1 MNELFSTDIS
11 RSDRRRLCRLLS
23 GLGHE
28 EQARLLYL
36 ERASDEIANHH
47 RFVKPCGDIPSLIS
61 GLAEQFFECL
71 QDTAVNFDVMFCRE
85 NRQLYAIFLSWASQ
99 EIDRFVHQVVVYV
112 GIERVVIVVEKNFG
126 NGERIVNGL

>member
-1 MNELFSTDIS
+1 MSELFSTDIS

-47 RFVKPCGDIPSLIS
+47 RFVKPCGDIPSLVS
-61 GLAEQFFECL
+61 GLTEQFFECL

-112 GIERVVIVVEKNFG
+112 GKENERVIFD
-126 NGERIVNGL
+126 NGF